1 MRGLDLRHFK
11 KVATDQKSSTFK
23 NNKGAEIKI
32 AHAGL
37 SKSHLNQLK
46 ALPLHSEE
54 GNIVPENNVEAVDK
68 SSLQGLVNDPEG
80 SATQVLP
87 GSPQIVFAQDKS
99 NPQGLSEI
107 PEQSPAPEQ
116 AGSLPQVSNA
126 VSNAVI
132 PPQES
137 AKKLSATDIP
147 GVSQEIKG
155 INQLAQAQQQQ
166 SQYLANAERAHRQ
179 ALEIAAAEWQNNSKG
194 MEEDIHNALKD
205 VQKGHIKPNQYLE
218 NMGTGSKI
226 ASAIGLFLGGLG
238 SAYTGQGN
246 PAMDF
251 LNKQI
256 DRDIDSQKSG
266 LNNKMNVYHG
276 YLEKYKNASVAEQMT
291 RATQYALYASQAKE
305 IMDKFQGPAA
315 EAQKNLMLGKLF
327 QSAQG
332 AVANANLLRATA
344 KFDSPDSQGGTEA
357 DYLSAMNAA
366 QNINPAKHKDMQ
378 SKLMPGIGTTQI
390 PVTHEDIA
398 SMASLRNLNELA
410 KQGQALAQTE
420 GRTMWGTA
428 ANQKANDIANS
439 MRLQLGKLLEL
450 NRINEYEA
458 KKYDDMIKSPGAWNS
473 GAAIQ
478 SFKDIRNEI
487 ASKTQSLG
495 DKVRL
500 KPFRRLG
507 Q

>member
-1 MRGLDLRHFK
+1 MKGLDLRNFK

-32 AHAGL
+32 SHAGL

-46 ALPLHSEE
+46 ALPLHSED
-54 GNIVPENNVEAVDK
+54 GNVVPEADLASPSPIPPPAI
-68 SSLQGLVNDPEG
+68 SSQ
-80 SATQVLP
+80 
-87 GSPQIVFAQDKS
+87 
-99 NPQGLSEI
+99 EI
-107 PEQSPAPEQ
+107 PNEPLPHSLPPPTEESALQSADAAQMPTAPGQ
-116 AGSLPQVSNA
+116 MGSLPEQHSPVSQQ
-126 VSNAVI
+126 
-132 PPQES
+132 PP
-137 AKKLSATDIP
+137 KKGISATDIP

-155 INQLAQAQQQQ
+155 INQQATAQQQQ
-166 SQYLANAERAHRQ
+166 SQFMANAERAHRQ

-205 VQKGHIKPNQYLE
+205 VQAGHIKPNQYLE

-226 ASAIGLFLGGLG
+226 ASAVGLFLGGLG
-238 SAYTGQGN
+238 SAYTHQGN
-246 PAMDF
+246 PALDF

-256 DRDIDSQKSG
+256 DRDIDAQKTG
-266 LNNKMNVYHG
+266 LNNKLNVYHG
-276 YLEKYKNASVAEQMT
+276 YLQKYKNASVAEQMT

-315 EAQKNLMLGKLF
+315 EANKNVLLGKLF

-332 AVANANLLRATA
+332 AVANANLLRATS
-344 KFDSPDSQGGTEA
+344 KFTQGDGGGSEA
-357 DYLSAMNAA
+357 EYQSALNAA
-366 QNINPAKHKDMQ
+366 QSINPALHKDMS
-378 SKLMPGIGTTQI
+378 SKYIPGVGTTQI

-398 SMASLRNLNELA
+398 SLSNFRNLNELA

-420 GRTMWGTA
+420 GRTFWGTE

-439 MRLQLGKLLEL
+439 MRLQIGQLLNL

-458 KKYDDMIKSPGAWNS
+458 KKYDDMIRSPGSWNS

-478 SFKDIRNEI
+478 SFKDMRNEI
-487 ASKTQSLG
+487 AGKTQSLG
-495 DKVRL
+495 DKVGI
-500 KPFRRLG
+500 KPFRRPG